1 VRDDDDGHVAR
12 ELTAERRLDDC
23 VRLVVNRR
31 RRLVED
37 EQLALPH
44 ERARKRDD
52 LALPDRQVPAAARDR
67 AVEPERRA
75 RLLGGVRLQREEA
88 RGAER
93 IVQRRVVVPAEWIEV
108 LAQ

>member
-93 IVQRRVVVPAEWIEV
+93 VVQRRVVVPAEWIEV